1 MTISLLIVD
10 DHQLF
15 REGVSTLFDDS
26 NVQIAGMAGNGSD
39 AIALAKE
46 LTPDIILMDISMNG
60 MSGIEA
66 TKIIREEVPQS
77 KVIGLSM
84 HVDKNYIKEM
94 LEAGAS
100 GYLLKNCSHGQLN
113 QAVMTVHSGKMYLSE
128 EITDIVVNDYLA
140 KQSEPAQ
147 PEFALT
153 ARETEVLILYA
164 EGKSTHEIAEKLFIS
179 KKTVATHKQNII
191 KKTNIN
197 SVADM
202 VKFAIKKGLTKL

>member
-1 MTISLLIVD
+1 MAIRLLIVD

-15 REGVSTLFDDS
+15 REGVSSLFDSS
-26 NVQIAGMAGNGSD
+26 NIEIAGMAGNGDD

-46 LTPDIILMDISMNG
+46 LTPDVILMDISMNG
-60 MSGIEA
+60 MNGIEA
-66 TKIIREEVPQS
+66 TKIIRNEVPES

-84 HVDKNYIKEM
+84 HNDKNYIKEM

-113 QAVMTVHSGKMYLSE
+113 EAVMTVHSGRMFLSD

-147 PEFALT
+147 PQIVLT

-164 EGKSTHEIAEKLFIS
+164 EGKSTHEIADKLFIS

-202 VKFAIKKGLTKL
+202 VKYAIKKGLIKL

>member
-1 MTISLLIVD
+1 MAIRLLIVD

-15 REGVSTLFDDS
+15 REGVSSLFDTS
-26 NVQIAGMAGNGSD
+26 SIEIAGMAGNGDD

-46 LTPDIILMDISMNG
+46 LIPDVILMDISMNG
-60 MSGIEA
+60 MNGIEA
-66 TKIIREEVPQS
+66 TKIIRNEVPES
-77 KVIGLSM
+77 KIIGLSM
-84 HVDKNYIKEM
+84 HNDKNYIKEM

-113 QAVMTVHSGKMYLSE
+113 EAVMTVHSGRMFLSD

-147 PEFALT
+147 PQIVLT

-164 EGKSTHEIAEKLFIS
+164 EGKSTHEIADKLFIS

-202 VKFAIKKGLTKL
+202 VKYAIKKGLIKL